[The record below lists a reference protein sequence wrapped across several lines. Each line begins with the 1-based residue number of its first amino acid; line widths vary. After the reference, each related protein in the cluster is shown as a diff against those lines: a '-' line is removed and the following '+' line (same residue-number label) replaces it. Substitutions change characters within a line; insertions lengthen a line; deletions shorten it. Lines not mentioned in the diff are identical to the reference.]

1 LNKVCTVLFV
11 NYMHILTPSWNNG
24 V

>member
-1 LNKVCTVLFV
+1 
-11 NYMHILTPSWNNG
+11 MHILTPSWNNG